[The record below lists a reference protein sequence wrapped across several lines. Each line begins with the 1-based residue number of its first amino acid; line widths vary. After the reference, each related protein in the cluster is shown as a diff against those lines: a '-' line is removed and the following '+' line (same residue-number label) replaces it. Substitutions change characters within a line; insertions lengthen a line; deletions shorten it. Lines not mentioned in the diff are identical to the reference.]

1 MLNLRRRSWM
11 RVAVVAALVLG
22 IQGDAFAGSTGPSE
36 LFPDLRMAKLYG
48 IDLETTARGRTRLHF
63 GTIGWNL
70 GDGPI
75 EARGRRI
82 AGGDLVMRVTQ
93 RIFNTAGGFRDRVSP
108 AVMIYETGD
117 HHDHWHV
124 RQFTVVQ
131 MYKRGDPT
139 GDVYGLRKIGYCL
152 LDARRIVDPPPA
164 SPSRRVYPSEACGN
178 RESQRVRTGLS
189 VGYGD
194 DYPPDYAHQWMDI
207 TGLAAGVYRICT
219 TIDPLGEF
227 VEKNERNNQRWTD
240 VRINI
245 AAGTVQV
252 LATRQGVCGP
262 SVP

>member
-1 MLNLRRRSWM
+1 VEVRLRRWVR
-11 RVAVVAALVLG
+11 AAAAFALVLA
-22 IQGDAFAGSTGPSE
+22 IHAEATAGPSGPVE
-36 LFPDLRMAKLYG
+36 LLPDLRMARLYG
-48 IDLETTARGRTRLHF
+48 MDLQTTARGRVRLHF
-63 GTIGWNL
+63 GTIGWNV

-82 AGGDLVMRVTQ
+82 ARGDLVMRVTQ
-93 RIFNTAGGFRDRVSP
+93 RIYDSAGGFRDRVTP

-131 MYKRGDPT
+131 MYRRGAGA

-152 LDARRIVDPPPA
+152 LDARRMAEPPPA
-164 SPSRRVYPSEACGN
+164 SPDVRQYPGSACGT
-178 RESQRVRTGLS
+178 RTSRRVRTGLS

-207 TGLAAGVYRICT
+207 TGLRAGVYRICT

-227 VEKNERNNQRWTD
+227 VERNERNNQRWTD
-240 VRINI
+240 VRINV
-245 AAGTVQV
+245 ATGFVQV
-252 LATRQGVCGP
+252 LATAIERCGP
-262 SVP
+262 NVP